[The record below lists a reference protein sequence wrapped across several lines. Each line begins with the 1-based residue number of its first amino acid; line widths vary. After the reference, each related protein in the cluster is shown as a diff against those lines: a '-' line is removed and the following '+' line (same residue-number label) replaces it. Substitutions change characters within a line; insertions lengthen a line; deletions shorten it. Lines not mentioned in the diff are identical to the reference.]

1 MSRSDDNLPFDVE
14 GIADRLRADRPRP
27 SDETLDAT
35 RNRVMGRM
43 KSHQGAAMTA
53 RTKMVAL
60 VTGGLLLTTAAATA
74 ATQTNNQSST
84 TNQSITQSSGGG
96 VVIGGGNQTA
106 TNSSDTNI
114 SNCQVIG
121 GFGSASC
128 ATYAAPTADVV
139 GLSLGAQSLSRTGA
153 RGKARTRKAR
163 RGSGISRIIVLN
175 R

>member
-27 SDETLDAT
+27 SDETLDAA

-96 VVIGGGNQTA
+96 VVIGGGNQSA

-139 GLSLGAQSLSRTGA
+139 GLSLGAQSRTGA

-163 RGSGISRIIVLN
+163 RASGISRIIVLN